1 MTGGYGELDMTLSKG
16 RVVPAA
22 ALDGR
27 AEPVKLGL
35 RPALPRGRVVPAKLL
50 EADERAQAILARAE
64 EQAALMIEAAR
75 RESADVRLRS
85 IAEGRAEGVAAVAA
99 KALALAARE
108 AEFDEHNLDRLVE
121 LARLLAERLLGEALA
136 IDPARVA
143 ALARAALAEAR
154 GARRAVIAAHPDDA
168 AELGPRL
175 GELGFDARAIS
186 LRPDPSRERGSVRV
200 ETEIGVLDADLA
212 PQLAR
217 LAAKLRERLKP

>member
-1 MTGGYGELDMTLSKG
+1 M
-16 RVVPAA
+16 
-22 ALDGR
+22 
-27 AEPVKLGL
+27 
-35 RPALPRGRVVPAKLL
+35 
-50 EADERAQAILARAE
+50 
-64 EQAALMIEAAR
+64 
-75 RESADVRLRS
+75 
-85 IAEGRAEGVAAVAA
+85 AAVAA

-108 AEFDEHNLDRLVE
+108 ADFDERNLDRAVE

-175 GELGFDARAIS
+175 GGAR
-186 LRPDPSRERGSVRV
+186 LRRPSASACDRTRRASAVACGSKPKSACS
-200 ETEIGVLDADLA
+200 TPDLA

-217 LAAKLRERLKP
+217 LAAKLRERLER